1 MSAPSNEPLSS
12 RRKFLRVSSSA
23 AAGGVLAANME
34 FPSVTFG
41 KPISKK
47 LKVGLVG
54 CGGRGTGA
62 AAQAMK
68 ADSNVE
74 LWALGDLFSDSLD
87 RSSQIL
93 QKECGE
99 QFSVAPVR
107 NYTGFEAYKRVI
119 HSGVDIVLLAT
130 PPHFRPAHMQ
140 ACIDNGKHVFVEKP
154 VAVDAT
160 GVRAVI
166 KAGKQ
171 AESQGLSVVSGL
183 CWRYE
188 THMKEMMR
196 RLHGGAIGDIL
207 NVESTRY
214 SRGVAKVVERT
225 PEMTDMEYQ
234 MRNWYYYTWLSGD
247 FIVEQFVHELDKMS
261 WLLGEYPESVL
272 ASGGRIART
281 GEKYGHI
288 YDHFNAIFE
297 YGNGARY
304 YANCRHEPDT
314 DGTWRDHAFGSEG
327 FCDMMKYTITGKNKF
342 RLKERR
348 TNMHQLEHDE
358 MYAALRS
365 GQVINNTEY
374 MANSTLL
381 GIMAR
386 ESAYT
391 GKRLTWKQ
399 MLKSEQN
406 LNPPS
411 YDWNQKL
418 PEPPI
423 AKPGVTKFI

>member
-1 MSAPSNEPLSS
+1 MSDPVNATLSS
-12 RRKFLRVSSSA
+12 RRNFLRVSSTA
-23 AAGGVLAANME
+23 AASTAMATNLS

-47 LKVGLVG
+47 LKVGLIG

-74 LWALGDLFSDSLD
+74 LWALGDLFPDHIE

-93 QKECGE
+93 QKEAGA
-99 QFSVAPVR
+99 QFNVDPIR
-107 NYTGFEAYKRVI
+107 HYTGFDAYKRVI

-130 PPHFRPAHMQ
+130 PPHFRPMHMQ
-140 ACIDNGKHVFVEKP
+140 ACIDNDKHVFVEKP

-160 GVRAVI
+160 GVKQVI
-166 KAGKQ
+166 AAGKK
-171 AESQGLSVVSGL
+171 AKSKGLSVVSGL

-188 THMKEMMR
+188 THMKDTIR
-196 RLHGGAIGDIL
+196 RLQDGAIGDIL
-207 NVESTRY
+207 TLESTRY
-214 SRGVAKVVERT
+214 TGGVGKMVERT
-225 PEMTDMEYQ
+225 PDMSDMEYQ

-261 WLLGEYPESVL
+261 WLIGEYPESVL
-272 ASGGRIART
+272 ASGGRISRT
-281 GEKYGHI
+281 EPKYGHI

-297 YGNGARY
+297 YKSGKKYFAST
-304 YANCRHEPDT
+304 RHESGT
-314 DGTWRDHAFGSEG
+314 DGTWRDHVYGTEG
-327 FCDMMKYTITGKNKF
+327 FCDLMKYTAKGKDSF
-342 RLKERR
+342 RIKERR
-348 TNMHQLEHDE
+348 TVMHQIEHDE
-358 MYAALRS
+358 FFSALRS
-365 GQVINNTEY
+365 GRVINNTEY
-374 MANSTLL
+374 MTNSTLL

-399 MLKSEQN
+399 MLESKQN
-406 LNPPS
+406 LSPS
-411 YDWNQKL
+411 SYTWDQEL
-418 PEPPI
+418 TEPSV
-423 AKPGVTKFI
+423 AKPGVTKFV